1 MNGATWSCANQ
12 GASMTITRYAI
23 PALALALLSTDAL
36 AQLGQPIP
44 SPATANAQ
52 QLVLRQGTAVRF
64 STESALSSKTTKEGD
79 RFELR
84 STDPVYVGSLLVIP
98 SGSRAVGEV
107 TRVVKKGGFGKSG
120 KMDTRIL
127 FVVLGDQHISMSGKA
142 NDEGKGGTAGTVAAA
157 VLFWP
162 VMPFVSGHSAE
173 FPVGTTMTGY
183 VENDLPVVGTAAP
196 AARPLMVPVAAT
208 PETK

>member
-1 MNGATWSCANQ
+1 MIIIRHAV
-12 GASMTITRYAI
+12 
-23 PALALALLSTDAL
+23 PALAFALLATGAA
-36 AQLGQPIP
+36 AQIGQPVAVP
-44 SPATANAQ
+44 NPANSQ
-52 QLVLRQGTAVRF
+52 QMVLRQGTAVRF
-64 STESALSSKTTKEGD
+64 RTENTLSSKTTKEGE

-142 NDEGKGGTAGTVAAA
+142 NDQGASGTAGTVAAA

-173 FPVGTTMTGY
+173 FPVGTIMTAY
-183 VENDLPVVGTAAP
+183 VENDLPVVGSAAP
-196 AARPLMVPVAAT
+196 AARPLIVPAPAEAPAT
-208 PETK
+208 K